1 MPSTAT
7 NSYYSGSHEFK
18 ILTDNIVAL
27 NHKNSCLSNDN
38 ELLNNNI
45 IDLNRENK
53 LLSSKNIDTENNYNI
68 LNRKFNILS
77 DLAGKLKSQVEDN
90 INLTENYNKKEIDNK
105 NLENKLIQA
114 STKINR
120 LVNNINNSEQKYKKY
135 VDSNN
140 IMIEKINTY
149 EKDISAIK
157 NTVVILESQHVSD
170 TKSKTNIENSLQ
182 LANNKLNKIS

>member
-1 MPSTAT
+1 MKLMETETFFKSSV
-7 NSYYSGSHEFK
+7 NELEMSKNEYK

-90 INLTENYNKKEIDNK
+90 INLTENYNKKEIRNM
-105 NLENKLIQA
+105 LIQ
-114 STKINR
+114 I
-120 LVNNINNSEQKYKKY
+120 I
-135 VDSNN
+135 
-140 IMIEKINTY
+140 
-149 EKDISAIK
+149 
-157 NTVVILESQHVSD
+157 
-170 TKSKTNIENSLQ
+170 
-182 LANNKLNKIS
+182 